1 MTHHTSEATANA
13 CALRQQRARLADPTY
28 AKALKN
34 LVDTIEANA
43 GRLSKEEMEVH
54 MKDIA
59 PLYRRDVAYVLNQR
73 VAALEVDLATKRLA
87 GNH

>member
-28 AKALKN
+28 AKAVKS
-34 LVDTIEANA
+34 LVDAIEANA
-43 GRLSKEEMEVH
+43 GRLSKEQMELH

-59 PLYRRDVAYVLNQR
+59 PLYRRDFAHVLDQR
-73 VAALEVDLATKRLA
+73 VAALEVDLAAKRL
-87 GNH
+87 GT